1 MNPRGSQRGL
11 TSLDVVFLVVVLA
24 GAIALAAW
32 ILVGSLQQSNELSAM
47 ATLRLIGESQ
57 EQFHKLNDR
66 YGNLEEIAANA
77 EGSPPA
83 IAQISHQFSRDNQ
96 SKSYLFQ
103 VFVAEPAAAPSAEA
117 ATDPGE
123 AEPPESS
130 GAQTESKHWCAYAW
144 PLRHGLTGHRTFF
157 IDDSGQ
163 LYATETAKL
172 SGGEPEGL
180 APGMA
185 YRDHRPFGQ
194 IDTAKWAPI
203 AH

>member
-1 MNPRGSQRGL
+1 MNPRESQRGF

-57 EQFHKLNDR
+57 EQFHKLNDQ
-66 YGNLEEIAANA
+66 YGNLEELAANA
-77 EGSPPA
+77 EGGSPA
-83 IAQISHQFSRDNQ
+83 RAQISHQFSRDNEFR
-96 SKSYLFQ
+96 SYLFK
-103 VFVAEPAAAPSAEA
+103 VFVAESETNPSTEA
-117 ATDPGE
+117 ATVPDE

-130 GAQTESKHWCAYAW
+130 GAQPKSKHWCAYAW
-144 PLRHGLTGHRTFF
+144 PLRHGLTGHRTFL

-163 LYATETAKL
+163 LYATETATL
-172 SGGEPEGL
+172 SGGDPEGL
-180 APGMA
+180 VPGMA
-185 YRDHRPFGQ
+185 YRQPFGQ

>member
-1 MNPRGSQRGL
+1 MNPRESQRGF

-66 YGNLEEIAANA
+66 YGNLEEIAAGT

-83 IAQISHQFSRDNQ
+83 IVQISHQFSRDNEF
-96 SKSYLFQ
+96 KSYLFR
-103 VFVAEPAAAPSAEA
+103 VFVAEPAADPSAEA
-117 ATDPGE
+117 ATEPGE
-123 AEPPESS
+123 VEPPESS
-130 GAQTESKHWCAYAW
+130 GAQPKKHWCAYAW
-144 PLRHGLTGHRTFF
+144 PLRHGLTGHRTFL

-163 LYATETAKL
+163 IYATETAKL
-172 SGGEPEGL
+172 RGGDPEGL
-180 APGMA
+180 ASGMA
-185 YRDHRPFGQ
+185 YRDHKPFGQ